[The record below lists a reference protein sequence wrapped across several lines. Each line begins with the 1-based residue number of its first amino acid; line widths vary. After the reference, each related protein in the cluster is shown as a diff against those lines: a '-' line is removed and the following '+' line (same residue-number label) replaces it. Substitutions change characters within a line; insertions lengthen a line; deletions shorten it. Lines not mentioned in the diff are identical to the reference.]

1 MYLKIYK
8 EMRET
13 PYFPQQ
19 RKHILTGRRE
29 TRHLSIFY
37 RKAAM
42 KSIPKAL
49 LLVISLAG
57 ACLASEPATENSQ
70 QNGQEPEIS
79 TFRDRFSLRF
89 LTNYNF
95 ISIQNSAYGN
105 EPLESN
111 RPLNLGIGFGYDSL
125 FTLFDK
131 SWDFSFDIRYNLPIT
146 TTDGHTNA
154 RAFETGINFFPDDW
168 WLSGNFRYYSG
179 FTTRIKDEPRD
190 RIKFVDLSVTDMYFS
205 ALWMAS
211 ANGKFTPRSAY
222 FLERLQKRSAGSI
235 IVGGRLQRNIA
246 KDNDGILLYEN
257 NRRDIT
263 TTWAD
268 MGYTYSFVFRR
279 GYFLN
284 MWGVLGLAY
293 GRVISDDDNVLLPE
307 FDLRSAFGYLGEKW
321 SWNVVLKSG
330 YSIVLYGEYNERKYV
345 GAIEML
351 AVRRF

>member
-1 MYLKIYK
+1 
-8 EMRET
+8 
-13 PYFPQQ
+13 
-19 RKHILTGRRE
+19 
-29 TRHLSIFY
+29 
-37 RKAAM
+37 M

-49 LLVISLAG
+49 LLVLSLAG
-57 ACLASEPATENSQ
+57 TCLASEPTTGSSQ
-70 QNGQEPEIS
+70 QTEQEPEIS

-95 ISIQNSAYGN
+95 ISIQNSAFGD

-111 RPLNLGIGFGYDSL
+111 RPLSLGIGFGYDSL

-179 FTTRIKDEPRD
+179 FTTRIHDEPRD
-190 RIKFVDLSVTDMYFS
+190 RLKFVDLSIYDMYFS
-205 ALWMAS
+205 ALWMVS

-222 FLERLQKRSAGSI
+222 FLERRQKRSAGSI

-263 TTWAD
+263 TTWGD
-268 MGYTYSFVFRR
+268 VGYTYSFIFRR
-279 GYFLN
+279 GYFVNL
-284 MWGVLGLAY
+284 WGVLGLAY
-293 GRVISDDDNVLLPE
+293 GRIVTDDDNDNDDNVLLPE
-307 FDLRSAFGYLGEKW
+307 FDIRTAFGYLGDKW
-321 SWNVVLKSG
+321 SWNTVLKSG

>member
-1 MYLKIYK
+1 
-8 EMRET
+8 MRPVSKT
-13 PYFPQQ
+13 M
-19 RKHILTGRRE
+19 LTF
-29 TRHLSIFY
+29 L
-37 RKAAM
+37 A
-42 KSIPKAL
+42 
-49 LLVISLAG
+49 LAG
-57 ACLASEPATENSQ
+57 ACIASEPAPSNNRQPEHDS
-70 QNGQEPEIS
+70 EIS
-79 TFRDRFSLRF
+79 TFRDRFSLR
-89 LTNYNF
+89 LLGSYNYM
-95 ISIQNSAYGN
+95 SIQNSAYGE

-111 RPLNLGIGFGYDSL
+111 RPFNLGIGFGYDSL

-131 SWDFSFDIRYNLPIT
+131 SWDLSLDIRYNLPIT
-146 TTDGHTNA
+146 TSNGHSNF

-168 WLSGNFRYYSG
+168 WLSGNLRLYSG
-179 FTTRIKDEPRD
+179 FTTKIKDEPRD

-205 ALWMAS
+205 ALLMAS

-222 FLERLQKRSAGSI
+222 FLERLQKHSAGSI

-246 KDNDGILLYEN
+246 KDNDGILLYED

-263 TTWAD
+263 TTWVD
-268 MGYTYSFVFRR
+268 MGYTYRFVFRR

-284 MWGVLGLAY
+284 TWGVLGLAY

-345 GAIEML
+345 GAIETL
-351 AVRRF
+351 VVRRF